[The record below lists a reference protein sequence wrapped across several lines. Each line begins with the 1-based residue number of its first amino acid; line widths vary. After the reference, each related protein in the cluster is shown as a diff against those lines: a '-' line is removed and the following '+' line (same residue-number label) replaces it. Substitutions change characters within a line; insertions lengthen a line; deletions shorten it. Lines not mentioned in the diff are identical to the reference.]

1 MITPILLVG
10 LGMLLAYVGSHR
22 RLSLFQFTVV
32 FLVFA
37 TGATFVVA
45 PNLANRT
52 ANALNVGTGANLLL
66 YFAVL
71 AGIFVS
77 ANFYFRFKQ
86 LEQVLV
92 NIVRELAILNAQ
104 APAEPKGSE

>member
-1 MITPILLVG
+1 MIVPILLFG
-10 LGMLLAYVGSHR
+10 LGMLSAYVGSH

-45 PNLANRT
+45 PDLANRT

-71 AGIFVS
+71 AGIFVA

-86 LEQVLV
+86 LEQVLT
-92 NIVRELAILNAQ
+92 NIVRELAILTPQSPATKKENA
-104 APAEPKGSE
+104 

>member
-1 MITPILLVG
+1 VL
-10 LGMLLAYVGSHR
+10 
-22 RLSLFQFTVV
+22 

-37 TGATFVVA
+37 GGATFVVA
-45 PNLANRT
+45 PDLANRT

-71 AGIFVS
+71 AGIYVA

-92 NIVRELAILNAQ
+92 NIVRELALLTPQIAVREKDD
-104 APAEPKGSE
+104 A